1 MAKNKGS
8 FNAGWWNCFD
18 SFTAELADFNG
29 QYETT
34 AYRVLSAAGISQ
46 REAAWHLEHGDL
58 SPATEK
64 VVREY
69 WLNSK

>member
-1 MAKNKGS
+1 MPKKGT

-18 SFTAELADFNG
+18 SFTAELANFNG

-34 AYRVLSAAGISQ
+34 AYRVLSAAGITQ
-46 REAAWHLEHGDL
+46 REAAWHLENGNL

-69 WLNSK
+69 MLNCK

>member
-29 QYETT
+29 QYEAT

-46 REAAWHLEHGDL
+46 REAAWHLGQGNL
-58 SPATEK
+58 SPATER

-69 WLNSK
+69 MLNCK